1 MMSNHQTLSKQFL
14 VRNLQLMKNNKFDV
28 WDISSNQDRKDLI
41 KELEKLMRRKS
52 LSIIIVEGD

>member
-1 MMSNHQTLSKQFL
+1 MISNHQTLSKQFL

>member
-1 MMSNHQTLSKQFL
+1 
-14 VRNLQLMKNNKFDV
+14 MKNNKFDV